1 MTLEGSC
8 NERKIFC
15 NDWSERREG
24 RMSIEMSLSTGLT
37 DLDAALLG
45 GISRGSLVGLHGSGL
60 VLAIQLSVIAQL
72 SESKGGLR
80 SRVMWFEYERFPSDM
95 LREVANRFGLNADT
109 AIDNIVVSETP
120 LDVTEGLSLATEEGV
135 QFIIVEDLYRLG
147 KESERQ
153 REGLA
158 LLKDWACRVNGVC
171 VVVNPL
177 RPLILDAA
185 SCWSSLSPES
195 SDYTLHIVPEV
206 YIAGIDKR
214 PPVCDR
220 LVGISFDKGPN
231 TPLVWTEACSVQGGL
246 CDCKNFG
253 TGVEA

>member
-1 MTLEGSC
+1 
-8 NERKIFC
+8 
-15 NDWSERREG
+15 
-24 RMSIEMSLSTGLT
+24 MSIETSLSTGLT

-60 VLAIQLSVIAQL
+60 VLASQLSIIAQL
-72 SESKGGLR
+72 SESKGGLGA
-80 SRVMWFEYERFPSDM
+80 RVMWFEYERFPSDM

-109 AIDNIVVSETP
+109 AIDNIVVSETS

-135 QFIIVEDLYRLG
+135 QFIVVEDLYRLG

-153 REGLA
+153 RESLA
-158 LLKDWACRVNGVC
+158 LLKDWTSRVNGVC
-171 VVVNPL
+171 VIVNPL
-177 RPLILDAA
+177 RPLLHDAA
-185 SCWSSLSPES
+185 LCWSTLSPKS
-195 SDYTLHIVPEV
+195 SEYTLHLISEV
-206 YIAGIDKR
+206 NIAGIDKR
-214 PPVCDR
+214 PPACDR